1 MAHKYKALT
10 RTIIYII
17 PIRKG
22 KRVWQERTGMYE
34 EVAFWTHSQLLI
46 LQFTF
51 YTLVSGYW
59 LPIEAF

>member
-1 MAHKYKALT
+1 MTHNYKALT
-10 RTIIYII
+10 RTIKYII

-22 KRVWQERTGMYE
+22 KRARQERKGTSMYE

-51 YTLVSGYW
+51 YTLVSGY
-59 LPIEAF
+59 L